1 MADTFQY
8 RTEAEYRALMSSDRM
23 NRLGED
29 GWELVSVVLD
39 DANYYYHI
47 FKRKVV
53 KDPKIKQI
61 N

>member
-1 MADTFQY
+1 MADAFQY
-8 RTEAEYRALMSSDRM
+8 RTETEYGALMSSDRM

-29 GWELVSVVLD
+29 GWELVSVVSG
-39 DANYYYHI
+39 NTNFYHHI
-47 FKRKVV
+47 FKRKVI